1 MLKTMKEIPKT
12 LIIFKFILAT
22 ITLNAQ
28 ESIFLK
34 AYATPMDSTDLL
46 GVIHNNSEQRTLD
59 TDHELIYALT
69 AKQLYED
76 RAEDLL
82 IEQEKL
88 LSDGYDLHLKRY
100 ALSNILFDKQEYS
113 KAYEELRSLD
123 PTFLTGTALED
134 YYFKS
139 GYLALVNYQFKEA
152 NKEFNKAL
160 KVKQGRFKEPIT
172 YYRGMASYFDK
183 DYETAVSDFKSL
195 EKSETYG
202 SYLPYYITQIFFTQG
217 KYEDLITYGKN
228 ALQDENVD
236 NRYEIEKLIGQSY
249 FKEGNFRNAL
259 IHFDIYEQN
268 TPKLSKEEFYQM
280 ATTHYQLRNY
290 NRAIPLF
297 TEIRNQKGE
306 LGQHAN
312 YYLAISHLEQQDKQT
327 AANAFK
333 KAIDPNLNQVL
344 SNAAKMNYAKIQ
356 YELGQDRI
364 AIQTLNSFDNTS
376 SKYTE
381 AQNLLGEILIRSSD
395 FATAMSTIEQ
405 IENKTPT
412 LKKAYQRLAFK
423 NALVSLSNEN
433 LINAKTFFVIAEEN
447 DSDPKLTLASKYWLA
462 NTYHKQGQQKESR
475 QKLNEYFSLGDQNSE
490 HYFLAKYQSAY
501 QYYQEDNTIEAAK
514 EFEDAFLAWNSK
526 QSPIDLYYD
535 AMMRAGDCYYMDR
548 SYKQAKT
555 AFAKADKKENLK
567 QDYAKFQL
575 GNIEAAQGKKIES
588 ILIMEDL
595 VDSYPNSYYSPYAL
609 YFNGENYLSLNR
621 PTEALSQYLRIVN
634 SRATASE
641 YYVPSLI
648 KSALISYNAGDL
660 KKAVYY
666 YESVF
671 KANANPT
678 QKKEAIN
685 AIKEIYVEDL
695 NDPDSYFDFAA
706 NKASINID
714 EFQKDSL
721 SYSVGLSKFKIAEY
735 QDAIN
740 AFDRYLK
747 SYPDG
752 NYQSDAYYH
761 RGESYAQIKEYDIAL
776 ENFIQLANDPTKSYY
791 AASLKRALLISFNHK
806 NDFVQSA
813 EIGQKV
819 LNLPLN
825 EKEKKDFQEATLV
838 SLYKIEDY
846 NSLLELSNSLLTQ
859 ETLEDFELAKI
870 YFYKAKSHKILN
882 EEDDAIA
889 AFNKVVQNSKNALAA
904 ESSYQVA
911 ELFYNKKM
919 IDKAESQALE
929 CTKRAANYPYWV
941 AKSLLLLAEIYLDK
955 KDALNARAA
964 VEAVLENYTEN
975 VDIITS
981 GQETL
986 KRIKEFERK
995 NNRVLDTDGN
1005 TTIELDN
1012 GGN

>member
-1 MLKTMKEIPKT
+1 MKELLKPLIVST
-12 LIIFKFILAT
+12 LIFASFL
-22 ITLNAQ
+22 LNGQ

-34 AYATPMDSTDLL
+34 GYSSPMDSIHLI
-46 GVIHNNSEQRTLD
+46 GVIHNNAEQRTLD
-59 TDHELIYALT
+59 SDHQLIYALS
-69 AKQLYED
+69 AKRLYED

-82 IEQEKL
+82 MEQEKL
-88 LSDGYDLHLKRY
+88 LSDSYDLHLKRY

-113 KAYEELRSLD
+113 KAYDELRRLD
-123 PTFLTGTALED
+123 PTFLTGSELED

-152 NKEFNKAL
+152 SKEFNKAL
-160 KVKQGRFKEPIT
+160 KVKSGKYKDPIT

-195 EKSETYG
+195 ASSQEYG
-202 SYLPYYITQIFFTQG
+202 SYLPYYITQIYFTQG
-217 KYEDLITYGKN
+217 KYDDLINYGKN
-228 ALQDENVD
+228 SLQDENVD

-249 FKEGNFRNAL
+249 FKKGDFRNAL

-280 ATTHYQLRNY
+280 AITHYQLKNHE
-290 NRAIPLF
+290 RAIPLF
-297 TEIRNQKGE
+297 TEISNQKGE

-312 YYLAISHLEQQDKQT
+312 YYLAISNLEKQDKQT

-344 SNAAKMNYAKIQ
+344 SSAAKMNYAKIQ
-356 YELGQDRI
+356 YELGQDRL
-364 AIQTLNSFDNTS
+364 AIQTLTSFDQGS
-376 SKYTE
+376 EKYTE

-395 FATAMSTIEQ
+395 FATAMSTIEK

-462 NTYHKQGQQKESR
+462 NTYNKQGQLKESR
-475 QKLNEYFSLGDQNSE
+475 QKLDDYFSQASKSSE
-490 HYFLAKYQSAY
+490 HYFLAKYQSGY
-501 QYYQEDNTIEAAK
+501 QYYQEDQTNDAAR
-514 EFEDAFLAWNSK
+514 EFEDAFLSWNPR
-526 QSPIDLYYD
+526 QAPIDLYYD
-535 AMMRAGDCYYMDR
+535 AMMRAGDCYYMER
-548 SYKQAKT
+548 SFKEAKT

-575 GNIEAAQGKKIES
+575 GNIEAAEGRKIES

-621 PTEALSQYLRIVN
+621 PTEALGQYLRIVN
-634 SRATASE
+634 SNVTASE

-660 KKAVYY
+660 KKAIYY

-721 SYSVGLSKFKIAEY
+721 SYSVGVSKFKVAEY
-735 QDAIN
+735 QEAIN

-747 SYPDG
+747 SYPNG
-752 NYQSDAYYH
+752 NYQAGAYYH
-761 RGESYAQIKEYDIAL
+761 RGESYAQMKEYDIAL
-776 ENFIQLANDPTKSYY
+776 ENFIQLANDPTKNYY

-819 LNLPLN
+819 LQLPLN
-825 EKEKKDFQEATLV
+825 DKEKKDFQEATLV
-838 SLYKIEDY
+838 SLFKIQDY
-846 NSLLELSNSLLTQ
+846 SSLLTLSNQLLEQ
-859 ETLEDFELAKI
+859 EALEDFELAKI
-870 YFYKAKSHKILN
+870 YFYKGKSHKSLN
-882 EEDDAIA
+882 EIDAAIA

-904 ESSYQVA
+904 EASYQVA
-911 ELFYNKKM
+911 ELFYLNKM

-929 CTKRAANYPYWV
+929 STKRAANYPYWV
-941 AKSLLLLAEIYLDK
+941 AKSLLLLSEIYLDK

-975 VDIITS
+975 EDIITS

-986 KRIKEFERK
+986 NKIKMFEQE
-995 NNRVLDTDGN
+995 NNRVLEEN
-1005 TTIELDN
+1005 TSSTIELDN